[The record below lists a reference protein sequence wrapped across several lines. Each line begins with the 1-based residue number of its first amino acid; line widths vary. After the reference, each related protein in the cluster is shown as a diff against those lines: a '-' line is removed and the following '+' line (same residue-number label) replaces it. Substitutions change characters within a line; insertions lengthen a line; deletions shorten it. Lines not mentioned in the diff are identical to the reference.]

1 MSVEADIIIV
11 GGGTAGLVLAARLSE
26 DPKLQVLVLEAGQD
40 QTQYPRVVT
49 PALWSALVGTE
60 SSWNFMSEPQVIII
74 DDHIPRPLNYS
85 HYTP

>member
-40 QTQYPRVVT
+40 QTQDPRVVT

-74 DDHIPRPLNYS
+74 HNHILRPLNYS
-85 HYTP
+85 QYTP